1 VRASA
6 TRGRG
11 DGEPGLLRHGLIANY
26 IGHGWTALIG
36 LVFVPVYIGY
46 LGIEAY
52 GLVGIYTLLQ
62 VCIAVFLGGGV
73 MATMIRTMSR
83 CAGGEIDTD
92 SARDLLRTVEL
103 QAAVVAVIVIA
114 ALWLTGGWLAE
125 HWLQLV
131 RLPKVTVANAFTVMG
146 LVLAVRFAEAIYLSS
161 LIGLQRQILFNAFI
175 IGSSTLRSV
184 GAVAV
189 LAWYEPTIDAFFIW
203 QGLVSILTLAVLVPL
218 TYSVLPAG
226 TRPARIST
234 SMVRE
239 VMPFAG
245 GMFAVGV
252 LGLIQLQGDK
262 LILSRLLPLSEY
274 GYYTFAS
281 VVASG
286 MLLLRQPVVQ
296 SWLPRLTELRS
307 RGEEATFRSVFHA
320 GAQMLT
326 VVTGSLCLVLAA
338 FAPEIIGIWT
348 RDPDLVAH
356 ASGLIT
362 LLVLGNAMN
371 SIAAFTA
378 LLQTASGR
386 TRVLV
391 RAHGI
396 AVMFMVPAMI
406 LMAQRAG
413 AMGAAWVWLAMNAG
427 YLVIAT
433 PFLFRGALDGAMKRW
448 ALVDVIVPLA
458 VSALVVLG
466 FRVFLPSVEA
476 RLGEALLIAAATV
489 SAVLAAGLAAP
500 VTRFHLRRAWRS
512 LFSARP
518 RG

>member
-1 VRASA
+1 
-6 TRGRG
+6 
-11 DGEPGLLRHGLIANY
+11 LLRRGLIANY
-26 IGHGWTALIG
+26 VGHGWTALIG

-62 VCIAVFLGGGV
+62 ICISVFLGGGV

-83 CAGGEIDTD
+83 CHGGEIDAD

-103 QAAVVAVIVIA
+103 QALVVAVIVIA
-114 ALWLTGGWLAE
+114 ALWLAGGWLAE
-125 HWLQLV
+125 HWLQV
-131 RLPKVTVANAFTVMG
+131 VTLPQATVASAFTVMG
-146 LVLAVRFAEAIYLSS
+146 LVLAARFAEAIFLSS
-161 LIGLQRQILFNAFI
+161 LIGLQRQVLFNLFTV
-175 IGSSTLRSV
+175 GSSTLRAV

-189 LAWYEPTIDAFFIW
+189 LAWYEPTIDVFFAW
-203 QGLVSILTLAVLVPL
+203 QGLVSVLTLAVLVPL
-218 TYSVLPAG
+218 TYAVLPAG
-226 TRPARIST
+226 TRQARISG

-252 LGLIQLQGDK
+252 LGLIQIQGDK

-286 MLLLRQPVVQ
+286 MLLLRQPVIQ

-307 RGEEATFRSVFHA
+307 RGEDATFRSVFHA
-320 GAQMLT
+320 GAQVLT

-338 FAPEIIGIWT
+338 FAPEIVRIWT
-348 RDPDLVAH
+348 RDPDLVTH

-371 SIAAFTA
+371 SVAAFTG

-391 RAHGI
+391 RAHAI
-396 AVMFMVPAMI
+396 AVIFMVPAMI
-406 LMAQRAG
+406 LMAERAG

-427 YLVIAT
+427 YLLVAT
-433 PFLFRGALDGAMKRW
+433 PFMFRGTLDGALKRW

-458 VSALVVLG
+458 ISALVVLG
-466 FRVFLPSVEA
+466 FRLLLPPVEA

-500 VTRFHLRRAWRS
+500 VTRFHLGRAWRA
-512 LFSARP
+512 FFAARP
-518 RG
+518 GG